1 MLPPHRGGPASGS
14 ATPRGRSQAVGGAAP
29 YRGGQV
35 AGGAA
40 PCRGLEVRGSGS
52 IGSSR
57 RGRKVVP
64 GSGEGLGTGGVVAAK
79 GRATDG
85 NVERMRTGRIR
96 HRGIFVISHTCPIV
110 GFIWGWME

>member
-64 GSGEGLGTGGVVAAK
+64 GSGEEKFAIIRLQTVCFAIIGLQTLTSLK
-79 GRATDG
+79 
-85 NVERMRTGRIR
+85 
-96 HRGIFVISHTCPIV
+96 
-110 GFIWGWME
+110 